1 MKIYVVQ
8 PGDTVDA
15 IADSF
20 QVPVQTLIYDNQLV
34 AHYELAIGQSL
45 LIEDILTEP
54 DPGQETSLRNPL
66 FSFGYAYPFISP
78 WVLEQTLPFL
88 SALHVFSYGFTQEGI
103 LIPPPQDDR
112 WIIDLAASYD
122 VLPVL
127 TLTPLGA
134 DGLFD
139 NRLITSVVQN
149 SFYKETL
156 IQQLILTLEQK
167 KYGGVDVD
175 FEYIPASDR
184 DAFTDFLSDLAAA
197 LHPLG
202 YRLSVALAPKTS
214 ADQTGLLYEGKDY
227 AAIGAIAD
235 SVLLMTYEWGY
246 KYGPNMAVAPLNKVR
261 QVVEYAVSEISPE
274 KICLGIPNYGYDW
287 PLPFV
292 KDITAA
298 VTIGNVEAVR
308 IAIRHSAVI
317 RFDKTAQSPFFHY
330 LTLENIR
337 HEVWFEDVR
346 SILEKFRLI
355 RTFGLGGAGYWQLM
369 RWWRANWLLLQDRF
383 QIVRLSDSLS
393 KSPDEY

>member
-1 MKIYVVQ
+1 MKIYAVQ
-8 PGDTVDA
+8 PGDTIDA

-34 AHYELAIGQSL
+34 APYELAIGQSL
-45 LIEDILTEP
+45 LIENILTEP
-54 DPGQETSLRNPL
+54 DPSQGAPLRTPL
-66 FSFGYAYPFISP
+66 ISFGYAYPFISP
-78 WVLEQTLPFL
+78 WILEQTLPFL

-103 LIPPPQDDR
+103 LVPPPQDDR
-112 WIIDLAASYD
+112 WMIDLAVSYH

-149 SFYKETL
+149 PFYKETL
-156 IQQLILTLEQK
+156 IRQLILTLEQK

-197 LHPLG
+197 LHPLD

-261 QVVEYAVSEISPE
+261 QVVEYAVTEIPPN

-292 KDITAA
+292 KGSTAA

-308 IAIRHSAVI
+308 IAIRYSAVI
-317 RFDKTAQSPFFHY
+317 RFDETAQSPFFHY
-330 LTLENIR
+330 LTSENIR

-346 SILEKFRLI
+346 SILEKLRLI
-355 RTFGLGGAGYWQLM
+355 RAYDLGGAGYWQLM
-369 RWWRANWLLLQDRF
+369 RWWRANWLLLQDQF
-383 QIVRLSDSLS
+383 HITGISASHAE
-393 KSPDEY
+393 SPVHD